1 MRLFRP
7 FIPSLAMLLMASS
20 SAGAQG
26 VLIDKSEIKFVSRQ
40 LGANVEG
47 RFRKWKANVDFRPK
61 DLGKSKAEITI
72 DLGSIDLAS
81 EESETEIK
89 RPRWFDTGRFPV
101 ATFQSTAMR
110 DLGGDRYEIAG
121 KLTLKGTARDETIPI
136 EVTRDASGNSV
147 ATGEFMIKRGD
158 FKLGDG
164 QWSDPTV
171 VADEV
176 IVRVRMV
183 LPRAG

>member
-26 VLIDKSEIKFVSRQ
+26 VLIDKSEIRFISRQ
-40 LGANVEG
+40 MGANVEG
-47 RFRKWKANVDFRPK
+47 RFRRWKANVDFRPK
-61 DLGKSKAEITI
+61 ELDKSKAEITI
-72 DLGSIDLAS
+72 DLSSIDLAS

-89 RPRWFDTGRFPV
+89 RPRWFDTGKYPV
-101 ATFQSTAMR
+101 ATFQSTAMKS
-110 DLGGDRYEIAG
+110 LGGDRYEIAG
-121 KLTLKGTARDETIPI
+121 TLTLKGTARDETIPV
-136 EVTRDASGNSV
+136 EVKRDAAGNSV
-147 ATGEFMIKRGD
+147 ATGEFTIKRLE
-158 FKLGDG
+158 FKVGDG
-164 QWSDPTV
+164 PWADPTV
-171 VADEV
+171 VADDV

>member
-7 FIPSLAMLLMASS
+7 FIPSLAMMLLASS

-26 VLIDKSEIKFVSRQ
+26 VLIDKSEIRFVSRQ
-40 LGANVEG
+40 MGVNVEG

-61 DLGKSKAEITI
+61 DLAKSKAELEI

-81 EESETEIK
+81 EESETEIR
-89 RPRWFDTGRFPV
+89 RPRWFDTAKYPV
-101 ATFQSTAMR
+101 ATFQSTAMK
-110 DLGGDRYEIAG
+110 DLGGERYEIVG
-121 KLTLKGTARDETIPI
+121 TLTLKGTTRDETIPI
-136 EVTRDASGNSV
+136 EIKKDAAGNSV
-147 ATGEFMIKRGD
+147 ATGQFTIKRLE
-158 FKLGDG
+158 FKIGDG
-164 QWSDPTV
+164 QWADPSV

-176 IVRVRMV
+176 LVRVRMV